1 MKVTFLMNDSENK
14 QVKYIGNKV
23 GNKKVYEERTR
34 LLFHKGWSRR
44 ASLINLNTD
53 LNKVKE

>member
-1 MKVTFLMNDSENK
+1 MKLTFLMNDSQNK

-23 GNKKVYEERTR
+23 GNKKVYAERTTV
-34 LLFHKGWSRR
+34 LFHKGWSRR
-44 ASLINLNTD
+44 ASLINLNAD